1 MTYPVGEPDDD
12 AAYRWGS
19 GFGFDMTEDTAISI
33 MTGGISL
40 AMGRARSNFVDHVED
55 PLSTKPSLSQIPV
68 GSPLWQT
75 ILANEDSTFPR
86 SQLTYGAAS
95 ATSSGGSGDSSHTH
109 RMGATP
115 QYKPAGNG
123 GNTLEIAYISAAK
136 NRTYTEVGFITG
148 DAVTF
153 LGIQKFVIGV
163 FSVNRTTGALTL
175 LNPIS
180 AAVDLKGSMTATNTE
195 YRFNLGT
202 VITAA
207 QNDIF
212 GVGLLQVTNAFQTC
226 SSLMCTTL
234 TDLNPPVTMFPRKNY
249 CYFGSTTTIPSTITE
264 SSLNYG
270 SSDKLPFLVL
280 R

>member
-1 MTYPVGEPDDD
+1 
-12 AAYRWGS
+12 
-19 GFGFDMTEDTAISI
+19 
-33 MTGGISL
+33 MTGGIGA
-40 AMGRARSNFVDHVED
+40 AMGRARENFVDKVED
-55 PLSTKPSLSQIPV
+55 PLSTKPSLSQISV
-68 GSPLWQT
+68 GSPLWQSIT
-75 ILANEDSTFPR
+75 ANEDSTFPR
-86 SQLTYGAAS
+86 SQLTYGAAG
-95 ATSSGGSGDSSHTH
+95 ATSTGGSGDSSHTH
-109 RMGATP
+109 RLGATP

-123 GNTLEIAYISAAK
+123 GNTLEIGYISATK
-136 NRTYTEVGFITG
+136 DRTYTEIGFITG

-153 LGIQKFVIGV
+153 LGISGFYVAV

-180 AAVDLKGSMTATNTE
+180 AAMDFKSSMTAINTE
-195 YRFNLGT
+195 YRLNLGT
-202 VITAA
+202 VITA
-207 QNDIF
+207 QQGDIF
-212 GVGLLQVTNAFQTC
+212 GVGLLQVTNALQTC

-249 CYFGSTTTIPSTITE
+249 CYYGSTTTIPATIAE